1 MMLLNNRNGILSLAN
16 ARRDANISRNKA
28 RDQYESDVADF
39 KDARVREIENDFMST
54 GGFSDNPVFMQS
66 PLVEELPSDMI
77 VSPMPNEYSIP
88 FNPIDDLGPIE
99 PTPFIPPEE
108 FMPPPDAPIENPYVP
123 IFEPPVSEKPE
134 PPPSIGGPS
143 LDPGAGPV
151 DPFDPIFQPPIE
163 PPVGPIPTPP
173 PGVEPPYYG
182 GPVPPPPG
190 VEPPVFTPPEPT
202 PPPGDPTPPTPP
214 PPPPTNPGGGP
225 ITGKEK
231 RPYYER
237 PTSFESGVPAFKLP
251 SGLSIDRFGRAPGKY
266 GRPEPTPMP
275 PKPPTPV
282 FPPRPPRPE
291 PPIMCFVRG
300 TKVDMANGTQKAI
313 ENIKVGDIVLAQDN
327 ASDVVSYV
335 HDIPKDNRNL
345 WTINDRITAT
355 DAHAFLTEEGWKS
368 NNPKLSNTV
377 YNEYGIEVKDL
388 QVGDKLITKEGVE
401 EVTKLENSEAFVKV
415 YNFTTSS
422 THTYLVDGVVSH
434 NKLPPDPPFR
444 PGGPIFS
451 QLPENPRDDMSYL
464 FSEPLEKKFGGRL
477 NKGIMRLPQSQ
488 QGDIMTT
495 RIFQNAFKPRR

>member
-1 MMLLNNRNGILSLAN
+1 MILLNNRNGIISLAN
-16 ARRDANISRNKA
+16 ARRDANISRNRA

-77 VSPMPNEYSIP
+77 VPPMPDEFSIP

-99 PTPFIPPEE
+99 
-108 FMPPPDAPIENPYVP
+108 NPYVP
-123 IFEPPVSEKPE
+123 IFEQPVSGKPE
-134 PPPSIGGPS
+134 PPPSIGGPG
-143 LDPGAGPV
+143 PGPG
-151 DPFDPIFQPPIE
+151 DPFDPINQPPIK
-163 PPVGPIPTPP
+163 PPVEPSPIRPP
-173 PGVEPPYYG
+173 DDPPFYG

-190 VEPPVFTPPEPT
+190 VEPPVFIPPDLT
-202 PPPGDPTPPTPP
+202 PPPEGF
-214 PPPPTNPGGGP
+214 P
-225 ITGKEK
+225 IIVRDK
-231 RPYYER
+231 RPFYEP

-251 SGLSIDRFGRAPGKY
+251 SGLSIDRFGRAPGDY
-266 GRPEPTPMP
+266 GRPEPTPLP
-275 PKPPTPV
+275 PKPIKPIPK
-282 FPPRPPRPE
+282 PE
-291 PPIMCFVRG
+291 PPIFCFVRG
-300 TKVDMANGTQKAI
+300 TKVDMANGTQKPI

-355 DAHAFLTEEGWKS
+355 DAHAFLTEDGWKS
-368 NNPKLSNTV
+368 NNSKLSNTV
-377 YNEYGIEVKDL
+377 YNAYGIEVKDL

-434 NKLPPDPPFR
+434 NKQPPIIPR
-444 PGGPIFS
+444 P
-451 QLPENPRDDMSYL
+451 L
-464 FSEPLEKKFGGRL
+464 EPVEKKFGGRL

>member
-28 RDQYESDVADF
+28 KDQYEADVADF
-39 KDARVREIENDFMST
+39 KDNRVREIENDFMST

-77 VSPMPNEYSIP
+77 VPTMPNEFSVP
-88 FNPIDDLGPIE
+88 FNPIDDLGPME

-108 FMPPPDAPIENPYVP
+108 FMPPPDAPIENPYFP
-123 IFEPPVSEKPE
+123 IFDPPVSEKPE

-173 PGVEPPYYG
+173 PGYRPPPSYG

-190 VEPPVFTPPEPT
+190 YEPPVFTPPEPT
-202 PPPGDPTPPTPP
+202 PPQPTPP
-214 PPPPTNPGGGP
+214 NPGGGP
-225 ITGKEK
+225 IVDEEK

-251 SGLSIDRFGRAPGKY
+251 SGLSIDSFGRAPGKY
-266 GRPEPTPMP
+266 GRPEQTPMP

-282 FPPRPPRPE
+282 FPPKPPKPK

-300 TKVDMANGTQKAI
+300 TKVDMANGTQKTI

-345 WTINDRITAT
+345 WTINNRITAT
-355 DAHAFLTEEGWKS
+355 DAHAFLTEDGWKS

-434 NKLPPDPPFR
+434 NKLPPNPPF
-444 PGGPIFS
+444 
-451 QLPENPRDDMSYL
+451 L